1 MARQDIAGLLTGI
14 SSTQQPVQ
22 QAVPGSPNF
31 YGEFMA
37 ARGRGLQRGLGGLLR
52 GGEPSPQEKIQGAMF
67 ELNSPTDKEGVAKT
81 TQQQILDLTKLAQV
95 QQMQGNPAAAAQT
108 AAKVQQ
114 LKEQALKAEQAKQL
128 ALKVKPISPDLSV
141 QIVNQ
146 VPGAMEAGLEAL
158 QPKGEIVNIV
168 RGADRKV
175 IGTAIQKPD
184 GSLVDQAGKPVKLT
198 EGFGVS
204 KTIPG
209 AGINL
214 ATNPAAQAQADRET
228 ARIDR
233 QANMYEDTQKLVGPA
248 TQNLQVANGIAGL
261 VAKGTPMGKPAE
273 QIASLASTI
282 QSLASVTGLTVPP
295 DINEAT
301 ADLAKMKKYA
311 GDALMPFVEQQG
323 KGFTDPERKYF
334 LENVIAGMSQPYQ
347 FNDTY
352 ATVLKSSALSDL
364 EKNNF
369 AFSISNL
376 DTRVKQ
382 PEDSVWADYENKV
395 PRLTIGQK
403 KYGDQTFEGAIVIED
418 NENLSRYWA
427 TPAGSPKGFLVIDG
441 DNGGTR
447 TMLWPELEGLV
458 AEAKIKGLADRD
470 TMREA
475 LAQMSR
481 LGIIVDGVYE

>member
-95 QQMQGNPAAAAQT
+95 QQVQGNPAAAAQT

-114 LKEQALKAEQAKQL
+114 LKEQALKAEQSKQL
-128 ALKVKPISPDLSV
+128 ALKVKPINPDLSV

-184 GSLVDQAGKPVKLT
+184 GSLVNQDGRPITLSAGV
-198 EGFGVS
+198 GVS

-209 AGINL
+209 AGI
-214 ATNPAAQAQADRET
+214 
-228 ARIDR
+228 
-233 QANMYEDTQKLVGPA
+233 
-248 TQNLQVANGIAGL
+248 
-261 VAKGTPMGKPAE
+261 
-273 QIASLASTI
+273 SLAPDPSAEVRAK
-282 QSLASVTGLTVPP
+282 SLERNLT
-295 DINEAT
+295 
-301 ADLAKMKKYA
+301 
-311 GDALMPFVEQQG
+311 QQG
-323 KGFTDPERKYF
+323 KMFETVDAKMPQARQKLETAQRIYASLEKGAPSGNVAERIVNLAENVQSAFSVLGVETPESVQKAISEGTDLIQIGFKAMEPLIEAQGRGFTDKDREHAKKVLPGLSQSWQYNEMIADLNTLDAYKTQDQMLFANKRRK
-334 LENVIAGMSQPYQ
+334 LNEVTDQAGETLWTSYLNDLPMSKTEVV
-347 FNDTY
+347 NEGTE
-352 ATVLKSSALSDL
+352 SAYTRLVPIKTNEDLSQYW
-364 EKNNF
+364 
-369 AFSISNL
+369 
-376 DTRVKQ
+376 VK
-382 PEDSVWADYENKV
+382 A
-395 PRLTIGQK
+395 R
-403 KYGDQTFEGAIVIED
+403 
-418 NENLSRYWA
+418 
-427 TPAGSPKGFLVIDG
+427 PKGF
-441 DNGGTR
+441 
-447 TMLWPELEGLV
+447 
-458 AEAKIKGLADRD
+458 KIKIGGEVTAYSMNDINKAASEYEYGSTREFLAD
-470 TMREA
+470 
-475 LAQMSR
+475 LSR
-481 LGIIVDGVYE
+481 QGLLIDGVY